1 MWFKKNKT
9 KNPECFDCS
18 RVPTYYFIYRL
29 FIYFFVMF
37 VNRIMELE
45 PKCTDI
51 TLKGTCKKKKKK
63 KFHLELLN

>member
-1 MWFKKNKT
+1 MWFKKK
-9 KNPECFDCS
+9 KAECFDCS

-37 VNRIMELE
+37 VNKIMELE

-51 TLKGTCKKKKKK
+51 P
-63 KFHLELLN
+63 ERYM